1 MLSKSVIKYIQSLQ
15 QKKFRDEHKVFVAE
29 GTKVVGDLI
38 KHNAFQLQAVYCLS
52 SFYFKYKEMLPEDQ
66 VHLINEQELEKI
78 AHLHTPNEVVA
89 IFYQCSVQQV
99 KEISGSITLLLDDI
113 RDPGNLGTIIRTA
126 DWFGIKNIVC
136 SKSCV
141 EMYNPKVVQSTMASL
156 GNVNILYTN
165 LEEWIKQH
173 PNIPLYAATLYGES
187 LNEKTAVKEA
197 LLLIGNES
205 KGISSSLIP
214 LVHHP
219 VMIKGFGNA
228 ESLNAAIAAGILI
241 YSFQQRLI

>member
-1 MLSKSVIKYIQSLQ
+1 
-15 QKKFRDEHKVFVAE
+15 
-29 GTKVVGDLI
+29 
-38 KHNAFQLQAVYCLS
+38 
-52 SFYFKYKEMLPEDQ
+52 
-66 VHLINEQELEKI
+66 
-78 AHLHTPNEVVA
+78 
-89 IFYQCSVQQV
+89 
-99 KEISGSITLLLDDI
+99 
-113 RDPGNLGTIIRTA
+113 
-126 DWFGIKNIVC
+126 
-136 SKSCV
+136 
-141 EMYNPKVVQSTMASL
+141 MASL